1 MPLKQNE
8 NENSTVG
15 NTVNHDD
22 VPIGGK
28 KFDIPEFP
36 DEQPK
41 EVKKPVRP
49 KVSKPRKPTEDNVI
63 SIKFVD

>member
-15 NTVNHDD
+15 N
-22 VPIGGK
+22 
-28 KFDIPEFP
+28 KFNYDEFP

-41 EVKKPVRP
+41 EVKKFVR
-49 KVSKPRKPTEDNVI
+49 SKAKKPTKANEET
-63 SIKFVD
+63 

>member
-15 NTVNHDD
+15 NKVNHDD

-36 DEQPK
+36 DEQQPK
-41 EVKKPVRP
+41 EVKKPART
-49 KVSKPRKPTEDNVI
+49 KVSKSTKPN
-63 SIKFVD
+63 